1 METVWK
7 TLAAAAV
14 LACLAGSEAF
24 GQRPST
30 AGHVAELAAY
40 LDRVEIAEPISYGR
54 LAVYPVLV
62 PQEARLRGHWL
73 TLDEALSRGTLLVRE
88 KGSGNVPTVIVEN
101 RSRDDYVFLMAGEII
116 SGGMQTRTVRRDV
129 VLAPRQRVDLDV
141 FCVEHHRWE
150 GAAHFSAGKAL
161 VPQSIQK
168 EMRKGAD
175 QSRVWS
181 EVARNNAA
189 LRAENRTGSLET
201 ALKDAKVAD
210 RLGDVRRHVLP
221 EVPQG
226 ATGFIFV
233 ADGRALGAEFFG
245 REELA
250 RQLLPKLLDAYAV
263 DFVLIDKEGTGAAGH
278 GDNETAIV
286 LFKRVCQA
294 GSQRNDTPGSGAGIR
309 THADRLVGDG
319 VSLDGTLV
327 HYGAQVED
335 RLIPEPVHP
344 GPRPHTIWPQSNQ

>member
-1 METVWK
+1 MQTVWK
-7 TLAAAAV
+7 SLVIGAV
-14 LACLAGSEAF
+14 LTCLATGVAF
-24 GQRPST
+24 GQRPPT
-30 AGHVAELAAY
+30 AGHVTELAAY
-40 LDRVEIAEPISYGR
+40 LDRVEIAEPVSYGR

-62 PQEARLRGHWL
+62 PEGAELRGHWL
-73 TLDEALSRGTLLVRE
+73 ALDEAISRGSLVVRE
-88 KGSGNVPTVIVEN
+88 KGGGSVPTVVVEN
-101 RSRDDYVFLMAGEII
+101 RSHDDYIFVMAGEII
-116 SGGMQTRTVRRDV
+116 SGGMQTRTVRNDV

-141 FCVEHHRWE
+141 FCVEHRRWQ
-150 GAAHFSAGKAL
+150 GDAHFSAGKAL

-189 LRAENRTGSLET
+189 LEAENQTGSLDL
-201 ALKDAKVAD
+201 ALKNSKVAD
-210 RLGDVRRHVLP
+210 RLGEVRRHVLP
-221 EVPQG
+221 EIPQG
-226 ATGFIFV
+226 TKGFIFV
-233 ADGRALGAEFFG
+233 ADGRALGAEFFS

-263 DFVLIDKEGTGAAGH
+263 DFVLIPKVGATAGGH
-278 GDNETAIV
+278 DDNETAIA
-286 LFKRVCQA
+286 LFKRVCRA
-294 GSQRNDTPGSGAGIR
+294 GSQRSPTPGSGAGIR

-335 RLIPEPVHP
+335 RLTGEPVHP
-344 GPRPHTIWPQSNQ
+344 GPRPHPIWPQNN

>member
-1 METVWK
+1 MK
-7 TLAAAAV
+7 SMGKNLATAAV
-14 LACLAGSEAF
+14 LTCLATGTAF

-40 LDRVEIAEPISYGR
+40 LDRVQIAEPVTYGR

-62 PQEARLRGHWL
+62 PEGAEPRGHWL
-73 TLDEALSRGTLLVRE
+73 TLDEAISRGSLVVRE
-88 KGSGNVPTVIVEN
+88 KGGGSVPTVIVEN
-101 RSRDDYVFLMAGEII
+101 RSRDDTIFLMAGEII
-116 SGGMQTRTVRRDV
+116 SGGMQTRTVRKDV
-129 VLAPRQRVDLDV
+129 ALTPQQRVDLDV

-168 EMRKGAD
+168 EIRKGAD

-189 LRAENRTGSLET
+189 LQAENRTGSLEL
-201 ALKDAKVAD
+201 ALKDSKVAD
-210 RLGDVRRHVLP
+210 RLGDVRRHILP

-226 ATGFIFV
+226 AKGFIFV

-263 DFVLIDKEGTGAAGH
+263 DFVLIPKEGATAGGH
-278 GDNETAIV
+278 GDNETAIA
-286 LFKRVCQA
+286 LFKRVCRA
-294 GSQRNDTPGSGAGIR
+294 GSQHGDTPGSGAGIR
-309 THADRLVGDG
+309 THADRLFGDG
-319 VSLDGTLV
+319 VSLDSTLV

-335 RLIPEPVHP
+335 RLTAEPVYP
-344 GPRPHTIWPQSNQ
+344 GPRPRPIWPRNE

>member
-7 TLAAAAV
+7 SLAAGAV
-14 LACLAGSEAF
+14 LTCLAAGAAF
-24 GQRPST
+24 AQRPST

-40 LDRVEIAEPISYGR
+40 LDRVEIAEPVTYGR

-62 PQEARLRGHWL
+62 PQGDELRGHWL
-73 TLDEALSRGTLLVRE
+73 TLDEAISRGSLLVRE
-88 KGSGNVPTVIVEN
+88 KGGGSVPTVIVEN
-101 RSRDDYVFLMAGEII
+101 RSRDDYIFLMAGEII
-116 SGGMQTRTVRRDV
+116 SGGMQTRTVRKDV
-129 VLAPRQRVDLDV
+129 VLAPQQRVDLDV

-150 GAAHFSAGKAL
+150 GAAHFSAAKAL

-175 QSRVWS
+175 QVRVWS

-189 LRAENRTGSLET
+189 LQAENRTGSLEL
-201 ALKDAKVAD
+201 ALKDSKVAD

-226 ATGFIFV
+226 AKGFIFV

-263 DFVLIDKEGTGAAGH
+263 DFVVIQKEGATAGGR
-278 GDNETAIV
+278 GDNETAIA
-286 LFKRVCQA
+286 LFKRVCRA
-294 GSQRNDTPGSGAGIR
+294 GSQRSETPGSGAGIR

-335 RLIPEPVHP
+335 RLTIEPVHP
-344 GPRPHTIWPQSNQ
+344 GPRPHPIWPRDE

>member
-7 TLAAAAV
+7 SLAIVAV
-14 LACLAGSEAF
+14 LTCLATGVAF

-40 LDRVEIAEPISYGR
+40 LDRVQIAEPATYGR

-62 PQEARLRGHWL
+62 PEGAELRGHWL
-73 TLDEALSRGTLLVRE
+73 TMDEAISRGSLMVRE
-88 KGSGNVPTVIVEN
+88 KGGGSVPTVIVEN
-101 RSRDDYVFLMAGEII
+101 RSHDDYIFLMAGEII
-116 SGGMQTRTVRRDV
+116 SGGMQTRTVRKDV
-129 VLAPRQRVDLDV
+129 ALAPQQRVELDV

-150 GAAHFSAGKAL
+150 GAVSFSAGKAL

-168 EMRKGAD
+168 EIRKGAD
-175 QSRVWS
+175 QGRVWS

-189 LRAENRTGSLET
+189 LQAENRTGSLEL
-201 ALKDAKVAD
+201 ALKDSKVAD
-210 RLGDVRRHVLP
+210 RLGDVRRHI
-221 EVPQG
+221 VPDVPRG
-226 ATGFIFV
+226 AKGFIFV
-233 ADGRALGAEFFG
+233 ADGRALGAEFFR

-263 DFVLIDKEGTGAAGH
+263 DFVLIPKEGTAAGGH
-278 GDNETAIV
+278 SDNETAIA
-286 LFKRVCQA
+286 LFKRICQA
-294 GSQRNDTPGSGAGIR
+294 GSQRSDTPGSGAGIR

-327 HYGAQVED
+327 HYGAQIED
-335 RLIPEPVHP
+335 RLIPEPIYP
-344 GPRPHTIWPQSNQ
+344 GPRPHPIWPRND

>member
-1 METVWK
+1 MQTVWK
-7 TLAAAAV
+7 ILATGAV
-14 LACLAGSEAF
+14 LTCLASGAAF

-40 LDRVEIAEPISYGR
+40 LDRVQIAEPVTYGR

-62 PQEARLRGHWL
+62 PEGTGLRGHWL
-73 TLDEALSRGTLLVRE
+73 ALDEAISRGSLVVRE
-88 KGSGNVPTVIVEN
+88 KAGGSVPTVVVEN

-116 SGGMQTRTVRRDV
+116 SGGMQTRTVRKDV
-129 VLAPRQRVDLDV
+129 LLAPQQRVDLDV

-168 EMRKGAD
+168 EIRTGAD
-175 QSRVWS
+175 QGRVWS

-189 LRAENRTGSLET
+189 LQAENRTGSLEL
-201 ALKDAKVAD
+201 ALKDSKVAD
-210 RLGDVRRHVLP
+210 RLGEVRRHVIP

-226 ATGFIFV
+226 AKGFIFV

-263 DFVLIDKEGTGAAGH
+263 DFVLIPKEGPTAGGH
-278 GDNETAIV
+278 SDNETAIA

-335 RLIPEPVHP
+335 RLTPEPVYP
-344 GPRPHTIWPQSNQ
+344 SPRPHPIWPQNGR

>member
-7 TLAAAAV
+7 GLVTVVV
-14 LACLAGSEAF
+14 LTCLATGVAF

-40 LDRVEIAEPISYGR
+40 LDRVQIAEPVTYGR

-62 PQEARLRGHWL
+62 PEGAELRGHWL
-73 TLDEALSRGTLLVRE
+73 TLDEAISRGSLVIRE
-88 KGSGNVPTVIVEN
+88 KGGGSVPTVIVEN
-101 RSRDDYVFLMAGEII
+101 RSRDDYIFLMAGEII
-116 SGGMQTRTVRRDV
+116 SGGMQTRTVRKDV
-129 VLAPRQRVDLDV
+129 VLAPQQRVDLDV
-141 FCVEHHRWE
+141 FCLEHRRWE
-150 GAAHFSAGKAL
+150 GAVLFSGGKAL

-175 QSRVWS
+175 QGRVWS

-189 LRAENRTGSLET
+189 LQAENRTGSLEL
-201 ALKDAKVAD
+201 ALKDSKVAD
-210 RLGDVRRHVLP
+210 RLGEVRRRVIP
-221 EVPQG
+221 EIPRG

-250 RQLLPKLLDAYAV
+250 RQMLPKLLDAYAV
-263 DFVLIDKEGTGAAGH
+263 DFVVIPKEGATAGGH
-278 GDNETAIV
+278 GDNETAIA
-286 LFKRVCQA
+286 LFKRVCRA
-294 GSQRNDTPGSGAGIR
+294 GSQRGDTPGSGAGIR

-335 RLIPEPVHP
+335 RLIPEPVYP
-344 GPRPHTIWPQSNQ
+344 GPRPHPIWPRND